1 MEFRARIVTWD
12 EIEDWCRNLSDKII
26 SNPIP
31 DAIIGLSRGGLVP
44 ARMISDKLLIKELYA
59 IKTEHWG
66 LTATK
71 DGTATLRQGL
81 SSDIRGMNVLIV
93 DDITDTGQ
101 SMKVAVDYVKS
112 QSPKSVQT
120 AAMLHITHSEFKP
133 DYFAREISDSQW
145 TWFIFPWNVFE
156 DVMNLTGKILKQGM
170 PLEQI
175 RSELKKSFDLDI
187 SHERLLEVLRYME
200 KLRKIMY
207 DGKDLFSPLSSS

>member
-26 SNPIP
+26 SNPVP

-81 SSDIRGMNVLIV
+81 SSDIRGMNVVIV

-170 PLEQI
+170 SLEQI
-175 RSELKKSFDLDI
+175 RSELKESFDLDI
-187 SHERLLEVLRYME
+187 NHERLLEVLKYME

-207 DGKDLFSPLSSS
+207 DGKDSFRPLNSS

>member
-44 ARMISDKLLIKELYA
+44 ARMISDKLLIKELYS